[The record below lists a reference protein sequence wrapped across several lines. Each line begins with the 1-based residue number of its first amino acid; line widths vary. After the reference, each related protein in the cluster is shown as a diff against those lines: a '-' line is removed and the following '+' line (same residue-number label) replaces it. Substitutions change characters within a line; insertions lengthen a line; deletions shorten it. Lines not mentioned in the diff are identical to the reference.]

1 VYLAENGSVLG
12 YRVFLKPEGD
22 EASKLPAKGGGRRRA
37 YELVKLRMPQMFKA
51 VLIRSQDGER
61 NAQGRNHEQKQYFY
75 PAWSAPEAAVI
86 PSKSTPEDM
95 VKYARPQLSMRDMTS
110 IAKRVSS

>member
-1 VYLAENGSVLG
+1 MHNSGTAEALARLQADEALLKGMLHSDGVVVFGRNGSVLG

-51 VLIRSQDGER
+51 VLIRSQDGET
-61 NAQGRNHEQKQYFY
+61 EC
-75 PAWSAPEAAVI
+75 
-86 PSKSTPEDM
+86 
-95 VKYARPQLSMRDMTS
+95 ARQES
-110 IAKRVSS
+110 